1 MKFFFA
7 ILLLG
12 TSIPTVFSQPKYMS
26 TSGTVFLYPQ
36 TIQSSDPSTFLNISN
51 TPKSE
56 ANVQM
61 FDREANNGGGGWIN
75 IEAWVFDVNYND
87 NITCQI
93 RVRKA
98 DYIQKDAITL
108 ARQYAIMMGQLP
120 AFLRKGVNFVN
131 LMKGNREWGGNPA
144 TKALDIQIGKFSDD
158 YNNSNI
164 MEETLVH
171 ESCHA
176 ALDPLFYGNE
186 DWNKS
191 VKKDNMY
198 ISEYAASNPGREDVA
213 ESFVPYLAVAFRPSR
228 ISDEDFK
235 KIKQSIRNRMNLFRD
250 RNLEMSPFISLE
262 CKGSQNGARVTFT
275 SKQGQTI
282 NLRVDWDEG
291 ATFVGKT
298 NLKITNG
305 VCETCP
311 TLGGIDTKKNP
322 RSATYI
328 VKQTN
333 PNQPVT
339 IMWGG
344 NEGNI
349 KFCGSDRSLVIPN

>member
-12 TSIPTVFSQPKYMS
+12 ISIPTVFSQSRYMS
-26 TSGTVFLYPQ
+26 KSGTVFIYPQ
-36 TIQSSDPSTFLNISN
+36 TIQASDPSTFLNISD

-56 ANVQM
+56 ANVEM
-61 FDREANNGGGGWIN
+61 FDREAKNGSGDWIK
-75 IEAWVFDVNYND
+75 IDAWVFDVSYND
-87 NITCQI
+87 NIKCQI
-93 RVRKA
+93 RVRKSNYSQNEA
-98 DYIQKDAITL
+98 SSL
-108 ARQYAIMMGQLP
+108 AKQYAFMMGQLP
-120 AFLRKGVNFVN
+120 ACLRRGVNYVN
-131 LMKGNREWGGNPA
+131 IMKGNREWGGNSA
-144 TKALDIQIGKFSDD
+144 TKALDIQIGKFSDE
-158 YNNSNI
+158 YKNTNI
-164 MEETLVH
+164 MEETLAH

-176 ALDPLFYGNE
+176 ALDPLFYGKE

-191 VKKDNMY
+191 VKKDNMFV
-198 ISEYAASNPGREDVA
+198 SEYAKDNPEREDVA
-213 ESFVPYLAVAFRPSR
+213 ESFVPYLAVAFRPNR

-235 KIKQSIRNRMNLFRD
+235 NIKQSIRNRMNLFRD
-250 RNLEMSPFISLE
+250 RNLDMSPFISLE
-262 CKGSQNGARVTFT
+262 CKSSQSGARVTFT

-291 ATFVGKT
+291 ATFVAKN

-305 VCETCP
+305 ICENCP

-328 VKQTN
+328 VKQTD

-339 IMWGG
+339 IIWGG

-349 KFCGSDRSLVIPN
+349 KYCGSDRSLIIPK